1 MLTQLQAAAGR
12 VSVPEPSAWVND
24 TTTRSGRTL
33 PGGVVEKA
41 RPWGAFVVTGTVM
54 SSKMVE
60 LPFGASQWN
69 VTWLSFT
76 CRQAAVVL
84 SPTAQATV

>member
-1 MLTQLQAAAGR
+1 MTQLQLAGK

-33 PGGVVEKA
+33 LGGVVEKA
-41 RPWGAFVVTGTVM
+41 KPWGAFFVTATVM
-54 SSKMVE
+54 SAKMVE

-76 CRQAAVVL
+76 CCQVAVVL